1 MQVHPSGEGPLLN
14 QFPFNLQVLHSD
26 VADLSD
32 KFLPLEPVFPL
43 VSSHLERRRVLQG
56 SWARTLRKLPRLEEK
71 EEEEEEKR
79 TMDTEGG
86 KLIQKRAVSLFF
98 VARTDGLID

>member
-1 MQVHPSGEGPLLN
+1 M
-14 QFPFNLQVLHSD
+14 
-26 VADLSD
+26 
-32 KFLPLEPVFPL
+32 
-43 VSSHLERRRVLQG
+43 LQG
-56 SWARTLRKLPRLEEK
+56 SWAGTLRKLPRLEEK